1 MGNTHNPE
9 QLSCMEVGKWEES
22 SVPTSGEDGK
32 DIQEDGGPTLSN
44 LISGEFWTQTTPP
57 SVSWEKDEFFHVAMG
72 SAGGW
77 RQVR

>member
-44 LISGEFWTQTTPP
+44 LISGEF
-57 SVSWEKDEFFHVAMG
+57 
-72 SAGGW
+72 
-77 RQVR
+77 